1 MQKILGLLVVLGC
14 VFGGYFEAGG
24 QLVAIWQPAE
34 MIIILGAGFGAMI
47 IGNPKHV
54 LKEIAHQIKGVI
66 SKKQLGPEFQRQLLM
81 CLYELLEMVQN
92 GGLRMLDQHI
102 EQPEESTIFQK
113 YPLVLTQKRL
123 VTFIADNFRLMA
135 MGKIDAHEL
144 EGILDQEL
152 DTAEE
157 SLLTPS
163 RSLQRTAEAMP
174 GFGICAAVLGI
185 IITMQSID
193 GSIALIGLKVAAALV
208 GTFLGV
214 FICYCLMDPLAN
226 AMEQQARAEH
236 SLLECVRTVLVAQ
249 AGGKPTL
256 LAVDAGRKLL
266 HLASKPTFANLD
278 AWVNAMLE
286 HGGAWKVAFA
296 DFTLAMM
303 ALFMTLWIVN
313 SVSKSER
320 ESIIAA
326 LHGQSIF
333 NGGGLSPLNK
343 ISPSHPPK
351 PATVAVPEETEK
363 KARDVNEK
371 TVLLKKKSA
380 TELGELATSINTI
393 ARDAHMEAN
402 LEMEIVP
409 QGLRVLIKDD
419 QNRNMFERGSAQI
432 MPFFKRL
439 LVELAPVFDSLDN
452 KIIITGH
459 TDAMAYKNNIYNNWN
474 LSGDRALSARR
485 VLEEAGMP
493 EDKVMQVSAMADQ
506 MLLDSKNPQSAGNR
520 RIEIMGIKWCS
531 RWCKS
536 WISSRCFRSERVKC

>member
-1 MQKILGLLVVLGC
+1 
-14 VFGGYFEAGG
+14 
-24 QLVAIWQPAE
+24 
-34 MIIILGAGFGAMI
+34 
-47 IGNPKHV
+47 
-54 LKEIAHQIKGVI
+54 
-66 SKKQLGPEFQRQLLM
+66 
-81 CLYELLEMVQN
+81 
-92 GGLRMLDQHI
+92 I

-266 HLASKPTFANLD
+266 YLASKPTFANLD

-286 HGGAWKVAFA
+286 Q
-296 DFTLAMM
+296 
-303 ALFMTLWIVN
+303 
-313 SVSKSER
+313 E
-320 ESIIAA
+320 
-326 LHGQSIF
+326 
-333 NGGGLSPLNK
+333 
-343 ISPSHPPK
+343 
-351 PATVAVPEETEK
+351 
-363 KARDVNEK
+363 
-371 TVLLKKKSA
+371 
-380 TELGELATSINTI
+380 
-393 ARDAHMEAN
+393 
-402 LEMEIVP
+402 
-409 QGLRVLIKDD
+409 
-419 QNRNMFERGSAQI
+419 
-432 MPFFKRL
+432 
-439 LVELAPVFDSLDN
+439 
-452 KIIITGH
+452 
-459 TDAMAYKNNIYNNWN
+459 
-474 LSGDRALSARR
+474 
-485 VLEEAGMP
+485 
-493 EDKVMQVSAMADQ
+493 
-506 MLLDSKNPQSAGNR
+506 
-520 RIEIMGIKWCS
+520 
-531 RWCKS
+531 
-536 WISSRCFRSERVKC
+536 